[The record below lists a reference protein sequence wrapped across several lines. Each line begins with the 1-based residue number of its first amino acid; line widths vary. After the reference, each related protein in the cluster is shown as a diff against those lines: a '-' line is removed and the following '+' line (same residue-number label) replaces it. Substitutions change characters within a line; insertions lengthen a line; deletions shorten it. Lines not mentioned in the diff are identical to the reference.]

1 MFNNLIAA
9 YMFFGGTGA
18 GACCVLCCL
27 YLVFHRRAADVEA
40 DAGTRAILRQRFF
53 GFGFLVVA
61 VVGALGS
68 FCLLADMK
76 RPAEILTLIV
86 SPVFSMSSVGAY
98 ALAALIV
105 LSALAAVTLLR
116 SVRVPRV
123 VVVLFLLVT
132 LGVGV
137 VVMAYTALLL
147 MAFPAARLFS
157 SPWLVPLFMASS
169 LSCGCAGVALWAQV
183 SRTSDMLAAA
193 LGRLRM
199 ADGAF
204 IVAEIVVLVAFLLA
218 AGGVAPESADRLLRG
233 DCALGF
239 WLGVVGC
246 GLTVPLALSFL
257 DWRVPSLRVH
267 PILSMLLILIGG
279 FALRWCMLKAA

>member
-27 YLVFHRRAADVEA
+27 YMVLHRRAVDVEA
-40 DAGTRAILRQRFF
+40 DEGTRAILRQRFF
-53 GFGFLVVA
+53 GFGFLVVS
-61 VVGALGS
+61 VVSALGS

-86 SPVFSMSSVGAY
+86 SPVFSVLSVGAY
-98 ALAALIV
+98 ALATLIV
-105 LSALAAVTLLR
+105 LGAAAAVTLLR
-116 SVRVPRV
+116 PVRVPRAAV
-123 VVVLFLLVT
+123 TLFLLIT
-132 LGVGV
+132 LSVGV

-147 MAFPAARLFS
+147 MAFPAARLFN

-169 LSCGCAGVALWAQV
+169 LSCGCAGVILWAQV

-193 LGRLRM
+193 LRRLRV

-204 IVAEIVVLVAFLLA
+204 IVAEIVVLVVFLLA
-218 AGGVAPESADRLLRG
+218 AGSVAPESADRLLRG

-257 DWRVPSLRVH
+257 DWRAPSLRVH